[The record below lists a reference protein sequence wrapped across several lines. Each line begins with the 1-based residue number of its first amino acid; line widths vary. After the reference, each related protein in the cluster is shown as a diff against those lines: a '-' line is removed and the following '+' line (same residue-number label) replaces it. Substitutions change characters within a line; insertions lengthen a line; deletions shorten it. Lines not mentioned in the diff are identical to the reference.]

1 MTVLSIKEILEGPAS
16 PYKGSEL
23 TKAMVEE
30 QIKAKYGE
38 TELKNLDC
46 FHSLRTFNAW
56 LKLGFRVKKG
66 EKAIKSYTFVEK
78 KNTAGEVVDKYK
90 KSISLFY
97 YRQIEPLVNQERTC
111 KE

>member
-1 MTVLSIKEILEGPAS
+1 MSVLSIKEILEGPAS
-16 PYKGSEL
+16 PYKGSEV
-23 TKAMVEE
+23 TKALVSDE
-30 QIKAKYGE
+30 IRKRYGE

-66 EKAIKSYTFVEK
+66 EKAIKSFTFVDK
-78 KNTAGEVVDKYK
+78 KNEVGEVVDKYK

-97 YRQIEPLVNQERTC
+97 YRQIEPLT
-111 KE
+111 K